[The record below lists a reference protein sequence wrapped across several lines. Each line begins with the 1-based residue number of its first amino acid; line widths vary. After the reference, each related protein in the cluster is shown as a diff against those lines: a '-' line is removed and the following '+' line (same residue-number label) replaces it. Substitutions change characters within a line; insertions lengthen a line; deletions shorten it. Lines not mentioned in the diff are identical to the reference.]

1 MYRKPIVLILLFFA
15 AAMAIPASARAY
27 DAPAWLRPGPGVVAN
42 AALTGG
48 DPDIFIVV
56 FQASPLATYQG
67 DVPGLAATNP
77 EALGETMLDPA
88 SAASQAYLAYL
99 DEYLDARLAAMETAL
114 GRALEVQFRYQAALA
129 GISAV
134 MTGDEA
140 ATVASLPGVAHVER
154 QAYLDP
160 LTERGPGW
168 IEADHVWDG
177 SATGA
182 LPGTQ
187 GEGVVVGIIDTGVNP
202 DHPSFAD
209 VGPVDGY
216 DHTNPLVVQFG
227 LCAPV
232 NPLLCNDK
240 LIGLYDFTG
249 TGPEDDVLHGSH
261 VASTVA
267 GNFVDA
273 TFIAPTT
280 TYSGLISGVAPHA
293 NIISYKVCSTLE
305 YPELG
310 SCPLHAILAGID
322 RATLDVVD
330 VINFS
335 IGGVGGEPWTDP
347 LAQSF
352 FGARAA
358 GIFVATSAGNLGP
371 GPGTVGRPANAPW
384 ITSVAASTHDRY
396 LLNTVTGMSGGASAP
411 PADIAGKGF
420 TSSYGPAP
428 IVYAGDYGDALCLAP
443 FPAGTWNNGE
453 IVVCDRGINGRAEKA
468 ANAAAGGAGGYVLA
482 NDLPSGNGLVSDS
495 YVIPG
500 VHVTYDDGETLKAWL
515 AGGSGHTASIAGV
528 TADISAEHGDVM
540 ASFSSRGP
548 NAAPD
553 LLKPDVTAP
562 GIDIFAAFH
571 TPDPANPGPDE
582 YGIISGTSMSSP
594 HVAGSGALLRALHP
608 DWTPDQIKSAL
619 MTTAFTIPNG
629 GKEVHPVLKEDGST
643 PTDPFDA
650 GAGRV
655 DLSLAGRAGFVLD
668 ESIANYQSAGPD
680 VGGDPTTLNLPSI
693 ADGDCDGSCSW
704 TRVLE
709 GAAAGPVTWTVSVQV
724 LGEMALTVSPAEFT
738 LAEGTT
744 QAIQVDAD
752 VTAVE
757 PKGTW
762 VFAQI
767 TFLPDDPS
775 VPAAHFPVAVYA
787 AGEAVERTTLH
798 MQGNLDEGC
807 TGDGA
812 ADVTVCDGPFLNEN
826 PVLDS
831 GPAANWGPIQT
842 LVTGGSDR
850 TVYDPSWI
858 WHLDEATTVAGP
870 MTVEW
875 WYACPGCNLALSD
888 DFTIRLWADGVLV
901 IEQRL
906 TYNVAVP
913 GIPRTLK
920 ATIGLPEVTA
930 SESFVLHV
938 DPVFLN
944 QDGSFIYYD
953 SAEACPGGSS
963 GSCDSLVKMPVT
975 STGTEPPVT
984 GPPFLHPVAD
994 DASPD
999 WVDGVDTDGSYRLSW
1014 DAPAEPATAVCTYLV
1029 EEGTSFGTTFT
1040 DDAEEPLILGSNST
1054 WTGGAEWNSALH
1066 PNTGSLG
1073 YSVVYGDNLDA
1084 LLAMA
1089 APVALPAGLNAAL
1102 SFESFENTETGFDF
1116 AIVEASGNGGPF
1128 VTLATNSGLF
1138 SGVRTVDLS
1147 GFSGQSVV
1155 VRFRFTSD
1163 TNVSFA
1169 VGWVIDDIRI
1179 DVGDFGQ
1186 IAAVD
1191 GGTLSYDVTGRTD
1204 GEYSYRVAGLFGD
1217 CGADPVQGPYS
1228 NIESIAVEIP
1238 DQTGGTASAAGGGWL
1253 ATLDG
1258 RKLNFGFDVE
1268 TADGVTGGDLQLND
1282 RGADVKIHISNV
1294 TAVGDVS
1301 GACGSVPAGEN
1312 SVEFQGDGT
1321 YNGAAAS
1328 FRTCV
1333 QDNGEPGNADLF
1345 YLECTAGCTYST
1357 GDRTPDDVIDGGNVN
1372 VMRETGSSAGDEQTG
1387 SGSGDGSSGD
1397 PEPTTIVLDPL
1408 LQTEGLVGQL
1418 QTFTVT
1424 VYDQYN
1430 RPMSDAAVT
1439 LTRIAPGG
1447 SVSTLTAVTGLDGV
1461 AVFTPINLSVT
1472 TEYIASVGAL
1482 QSNAILLDPI
1492 LQ

>member
-1 MYRKPIVLILLFFA
+1 MNRSHIVLILIFLA
-15 AAMAIPASARAY
+15 AALALPASANASG
-27 DAPAWLRPGPGVVAN
+27 DPAWLRPGPGAVVNPAQIEN
-42 AALTGG
+42 Q
-48 DPDIFIVV
+48 PDVYIVV
-56 FQASPLATYQG
+56 FQSPPLATYQG
-67 DVPGLAATNP
+67 GVPGLDPTNP

-88 SAASQAYLAYL
+88 SAAGQAYLSYL
-99 DEYLDARLAAMETAL
+99 DEYQDARLSAMEAAL
-114 GRALEVQFRYQAALA
+114 GRALEVKFRYQAALN
-129 GISAV
+129 GLSLV

-140 ATVASLPGVAHVER
+140 ATVATLPGVAHVER
-154 QAYLDP
+154 QAYLEP
-160 LTERGPGW
+160 LTERGPDW
-168 IEADHVWDG
+168 IEADRVWDG
-177 SATGA
+177 SATGG

-187 GEGVVVGIIDTGVNP
+187 GEGVVVGIIDTGVNT

-209 VGPVDGY
+209 IGPVDGY
-216 DHTNPLVVQFG
+216 DHDNPRVVHYG

-249 TGPEDDVLHGSH
+249 VGPEDDVLHGSH

-267 GNFVDA
+267 GNYVDA
-273 TFIAPTT
+273 TFLAPTT
-280 TYSGLISGVAPHA
+280 TYSGMISGVAPHA
-293 NIISYKVCSTLE
+293 NIISYKVCSSLE

-310 SCPLHAILAGID
+310 SCPLDALIAGID

-335 IGGVGGEPWTDP
+335 IGGTGTEPWTDP

-396 LLNTVTGMSGGASAP
+396 LANALIGMSGGGTTP
-411 PADIAGKGF
+411 PADISGKGI
-420 TSSYGPAP
+420 TASYGPAS
-428 IVYAGDYGDALCLAP
+428 IVYAGDYGDALCLTP
-443 FPAGTWNNGE
+443 FPAGTWTNGE
-453 IVVCDRGINGRAEKA
+453 IVVCDRGTNGRAEKA

-482 NDLPSGNGLVSDS
+482 NDIPSGNALVSDS

-500 VHVTYDDGETLKAWL
+500 VHVTYEDGLALKAWL
-515 AGGSGHTASIAGV
+515 ASGSGHTASVAGV
-528 TADISAEHGDVM
+528 SADISAEHGDIM

-562 GIDIFAAFH
+562 GVDILAAFH

-619 MTTAFTIPNG
+619 MTTAFTTTNG

-643 PTDPFDA
+643 PTDPFDV

-655 DLSLAGRAGFVLD
+655 DLSLAGRAGFLLD

-693 ADGDCDGSCSW
+693 ADSDCDGTCSW

-709 GAAAGPVTWTVSVQV
+709 GAASGSVTWTVSVQV
-724 LGEMALTVSPAEFT
+724 LGDMALTVSPAEFT

-757 PKGTW
+757 PKGAW

-798 MQGNLDEGC
+798 MQGSLDEGC

-812 ADVTVCDGPFLNEN
+812 ADITVCDGPFLDEN
-826 PVLDS
+826 PLVDA
-831 GPAANWGPIQT
+831 GPAASWGPIQT

-850 TVYDPSWI
+850 TAYDPSWI
-858 WHLDEATTVAGP
+858 WHLDEATTVEGP

-901 IEQRL
+901 VEQRL

-938 DPVFLN
+938 DPVYLN
-944 QDGSFIYYD
+944 QGGSFIYYD
-953 SAEACPGGSS
+953 SADACPGGSTAP
-963 GSCDSLVKMPVT
+963 CDSAVKMPVR

-999 WVDGVDTDGSYRLSW
+999 WEDGVDTDGSYRLSW
-1014 DAPAEPATAVCTYLV
+1014 DAPAEPATAVCTFLV
-1029 EEGTSFGTTFT
+1029 EEGTSFETTFV
-1040 DDAEEPLILGSNST
+1040 DDAEELLLLGSNST
-1054 WTGGAEWNSALH
+1054 WTGGQEWNSAPH
-1066 PNTGSLG
+1066 PNTGTQG
-1073 YSVVYGDNLDA
+1073 YGVVYADNLNA
-1084 LLAMA
+1084 SLAMA
-1089 APVALPAGLNAAL
+1089 APLALPAGSATL
-1102 SFESFENTETGFDF
+1102 SYESFENTETGFDF
-1116 AIVEASGNGGPF
+1116 AIVEASGDGGPF

-1147 GFSGQSVV
+1147 AFSGQSVV

-1169 VGWVIDDIRI
+1169 VGWIIDDIRI
-1179 DVGDFGQ
+1179 DVNDFSQ
-1186 IAAVD
+1186 IATVD
-1191 GGTLSYDVTGRTD
+1191 GDTLTYDVTGRTD
-1204 GEYSYRVAGLFGD
+1204 GEYFYRVAGLFGD
-1217 CGADPVQGPYS
+1217 CAGNPEQGSYS
-1228 NIESIAVEIP
+1228 NIESISVSIEDAP
-1238 DQTGGTASAAGGGWL
+1238 GMNASAVGGGWL
-1253 ATLDG
+1253 ASEEG
-1258 RKLNFGFDVE
+1258 KKLNFGFEVE
-1268 TADGVTGGDLQLND
+1268 TTDEGTSGDLQLND
-1282 RGADVKIHISNV
+1282 KTAGVKIQITTV
-1294 TAVGDVS
+1294 TSAGEVEGP
-1301 GACGSVPAGEN
+1301 CGSIPAGDN
-1312 SVEFQGDGT
+1312 SIEFHGDGT
-1321 YNGAAAS
+1321 FNGAAAS

-1333 QDNGEPGNADLF
+1333 QDNGEPGSADLF
-1345 YLECTAGCTYST
+1345 YLECTAGCSYST
-1357 GDRTPDDVIDGGNVN
+1357 GTSTDDDVLDGGNIN
-1372 VMRETGSSAGDEQTG
+1372 VIRGP
-1387 SGSGDGSSGD
+1387 GDGAGPGED
-1397 PEPTTIVLDPL
+1397 PGGEAAGEPEPATIVLDPL

-1418 QTFTVT
+1418 QTFTVI
-1424 VYDQYN
+1424 VFDQYN
-1430 RPMSDAAVT
+1430 QTMSDVAVT
-1439 LTRIAPGG
+1439 LTRFEPNG
-1447 SVSTLTAVTGLDGV
+1447 STSTLAAVTGLDGV
-1461 AVFTPINLSVT
+1461 AVFTSLNLSVT
-1472 TEYIASVGAL
+1472 AEYIASVGVV
-1482 QSNAILLDPI
+1482 QSNAVLLDPV
-1492 LQ
+1492 LR